1 MKKFWGGYINLKMI
15 ENLLWHVTCLYVDV
29 KQQTMSKAAKAMKSI
44 LAIIILVVSF
54 NTASAQ
60 DNGTK
65 SRVAVVANDHK
76 TNIWVSDF
84 PKNTSIVIYDSN
96 DNLLSITTT
105 NVYGAAFL
113 SLPKGV
119 KTGVVVKTID
129 GEISVTNKSV
139 IKNIPSEQNIAS
151 NYLDDSNKA

>member
-1 MKKFWGGYINLKMI
+1 MTK
-15 ENLLWHVTCLYVDV
+15 NLLWHITCLYVNV
-29 KQQTMSKAAKAMKSI
+29 KQQTMSKATKAMKSI
-44 LAIIILVVSF
+44 LAIIILVASYNSV
-54 NTASAQ
+54 SAQ

-65 SRVAVVANDHK
+65 SRVAVVANDQK

-119 KTGVVVKTID
+119 KSGVVVKTID
-129 GEISVTNKSV
+129 GEISVSNKSV
-139 IKNIPSEQNIAS
+139 IKNIQPEQNIVS

>member
-1 MKKFWGGYINLKMI
+1 
-15 ENLLWHVTCLYVDV
+15 
-29 KQQTMSKAAKAMKSI
+29 MSKATKAMKTI

-54 NTASAQ
+54 NTLSAQ

-65 SRVAVVANDHK
+65 SRVAVVANDQK

-105 NVYGAAFL
+105 NAYGAAFL

-119 KTGVVVKTID
+119 KIGVVVKTID
-129 GEISVTNKSV
+129 GEISVSNKSV
-139 IKNIPSEQNIAS
+139 IKNIQPEQNIVS

>member
-1 MKKFWGGYINLKMI
+1 MTK
-15 ENLLWHVTCLYVDV
+15 NLLWHITCLYVNV
-29 KQQTMSKAAKAMKSI
+29 KQQTMSKATKAMKSI
-44 LAIIILVVSF
+44 LAIIILVACYNSV
-54 NTASAQ
+54 SAQ

-65 SRVAVVANDHK
+65 SRVAVVANDQK

-119 KTGVVVKTID
+119 KSGVVVKTID
-129 GEISVTNKSV
+129 GEISVSNKSV
-139 IKNIPSEQNIAS
+139 IKNIQPEQNIVS